1 MIVRKGINQFS
12 FPATMSMV
20 DCFREARNMGYNAFE
35 VSMTLDET
43 TVQSSRSV
51 AGDLGIAGYIN
62 PMLNDTSNDR
72 DIERLRKLAA
82 DEGISICSIASVVP
96 FISFPFTSPDEAV
109 RQESERFIDRMIE
122 AASILE
128 ADTVMIIPGTALP
141 DVPYECT
148 YRWAQE
154 SLTKLA
160 PKAEALDVNLAVE
173 NVWNHF
179 LYSPLEF
186 VRFVDEIGSPKVG
199 IYYDIA
205 NSLILGHPQQ
215 WIRLF
220 AHRIKKIHLKDF
232 RMSVG
237 NITGFT
243 NLLDGDIHWP
253 AVVRALG
260 EIDYDGDVVVELI
273 PPAKHHLLQTLKQAS
288 DAVDVIFK
296 NN

>member
-1 MIVRKGINQFS
+1 MIVRKSINQFS
-12 FPATMSMV
+12 FPATMSMI
-20 DCFREARNMGYNAFE
+20 DCFREARNMGYDAFE
-35 VSMTLDET
+35 VSMTLDGD
-43 TVQSSRSV
+43 TVQSEGSV
-51 AGDLGIAGYIN
+51 VGDLGIAGYIN
-62 PMLNDTSNDR
+62 PMLNNTSSDR

-96 FISFPFTSPDEAV
+96 FISFPFTSPEEAV
-109 RQESERFIDRMIE
+109 RRKSERFVDRMIE
-122 AASILE
+122 AAAILQ
-128 ADTVMIIPGTALP
+128 ADTVMVIPGTALP

-148 YRWAQE
+148 YKWAQE
-154 SLTKLA
+154 SLTNLV
-160 PKAEALDVNLAVE
+160 PNAESMDINLAVE

-205 NSLILGHPQQ
+205 NSMILGYPQQ

-220 AHRIKKIHLKDF
+220 SHRIKKIHLKDF
-232 RMSVG
+232 RLSVG

-243 NLLDGDIHWP
+243 NLLDGDINWP
-253 AVVRALG
+253 EVVKALR
-260 EIDYDGDVVVELI
+260 EIDYDGDLVVELI
-273 PPAKHHLLQTLKQAS
+273 PPAKHHLLQTLWQAS
-288 DAVDVIFK
+288 AAVDVILE